1 MLQRLKIDRCK
12 EYYVNYICV
21 KLRVTV
27 ELKRIELLWQFGTV
41 YLIYNDVYILKI
53 DINSILTGKHTRFDF
68 QNNNII

>member
-1 MLQRLKIDRCK
+1 M
-12 EYYVNYICV
+12 NYICV

-41 YLIYNDVYILKI
+41 YLIYNDVYMYIYILRI

>member
-41 YLIYNDVYILKI
+41 YLIYIYILRI

>member
-1 MLQRLKIDRCK
+1 M
-12 EYYVNYICV
+12 NYICV

>member
-41 YLIYNDVYILKI
+41 YLIYNDVYILRI